1 MSSAQ
6 DPSSASQELSR
17 GAAGLSPGQSETL
30 GRSQWIVL
38 AAAFLGWMF
47 DGVEIGLFPLVARP
61 ALQELLRDMGDA
73 DVGWWNGIIVACFL
87 LGAAMG
93 GLVFGWLGD
102 RIGRV
107 RGMVLAILTY
117 SLFTGAGYWA
127 TQAWHLALFRFIA
140 SLGMGG
146 EWAVAVALVVEC
158 WPERHRPKLA
168 GAIGSAA
175 NFGFLFIGI
184 VAYLF
189 PVRADSWR
197 WLMLV
202 GASPAVLALLVTLF
216 VPESERWKAARQRA
230 ASQSGTAA
238 TGSPAGSGIV
248 IAGLALIGVVFY
260 LGEKLAGA
268 GSFGLWMRGLTNW
281 NLSGLAAGQHAAG
294 LAALV
299 ALVAAGVLGNVAA
312 RQPLVWGLLPGLVVI
327 AAGYTL
333 LPNLA
338 LWIPTAVMFVIGS
351 TTGTRSV
358 REIFSPELRVRTIL
372 AIVFSAIPLIGT
384 WAAVSGWIPLWVEQ
398 MRQAQLVEQH
408 LPGID
413 LTHIE
418 KKELGARL
426 KEAQQQLADEVWREI
441 GKQAARA
448 KAGVQIILA
457 VGAIIGCYAAAIL
470 AGVWGRRPVYF
481 MLCLLSLLSCA
492 YLFRFLTLADPLF
505 YPVCGLVCA
514 VTAAFYGWL
523 PLYLPELFP
532 TRVRATGQGLSF
544 NFGRILAAVGS
555 LQMGQLVQMLGGNYA
570 DAGATITLIYILGMV
585 LIWCTPETKG
595 QLLPD

>member
-1 MSSAQ
+1 MSAAPS
-6 DPSSASQELSR
+6 DPSRNGALASGASVAPPGAVQE
-17 GAAGLSPGQSETL
+17 L
-30 GRSQWIVL
+30 GRSQWVVL

-73 DVGWWNGIIVACFL
+73 EVGWWNGIIVACFL

-117 SLFTGAGYWA
+117 SLFTGAGFWA

-230 ASQSGTAA
+230 STLAETPAAASFAHSAL
-238 TGSPAGSGIV
+238 V
-248 IAGLALIGVVFY
+248 LLGLVLVGAVFY
-260 LGEKLAGA
+260 AGQRLAGPGFFA
-268 GSFGLWMRGLTNW
+268 TWMRQLTNW
-281 NLSGLAAGQHAAG
+281 NLSSLAWLQHAMA
-294 LAALV
+294 LATCLAL
-299 ALVAAGVLGNVAA
+299 LGAGVLGNLAA
-312 RQPLVWGLLPGLVVI
+312 RQPLAGGLLPGLLLLAAGAVLLDNPAMWI
-327 AAGYTL
+327 AAG
-333 LPNLA
+333 
-338 LWIPTAVMFVIGS
+338 VMFVIGS

-358 REIFSPELRVRTIL
+358 REIFSPELRIRTIL

-408 LPGID
+408 LPGMD
-413 LTHIE
+413 LTHVP
-418 KKELGARL
+418 KHELGPRL
-426 KEAQQQLADEVWREI
+426 KEAQDKLAPAVWSEI

-448 KAGVQIILA
+448 KAGVQVILA
-457 VGAIIGCYAAAIL
+457 VGAIIGCYVAAI
-470 AGVWGRRPVYF
+470 ASGVWGRRPVYF
-481 MLCLLSLLSCA
+481 LLCLLSLLSCA
-492 YLFRFLTLADPLF
+492 YLFRYLTLADKQF
-505 YPVCGLVCA
+505 YAVCGVVCA

-570 DAGATITLIYILGMV
+570 DAGAMITLIYVVGMV
-585 LIWCTPETKG
+585 LIWFTPETKG
-595 QLLPD
+595 KPLPD